1 MVCLK
6 VCVWFGASHQTGK
19 GGQNFLTGREL
30 TFPVNQKKSAR
41 EVRPGRL
48 LGRGRNKKKYPI
60 SKKEFKKME
69 MSKIEAEIKKAVKAY
84 KQEYARQ
91 LTDLDKMI
99 EDILTGNQSFPDFL
113 AG

>member
-1 MVCLK
+1 
-6 VCVWFGASHQTGK
+6 
-19 GGQNFLTGREL
+19 
-30 TFPVNQKKSAR
+30 
-41 EVRPGRL
+41 
-48 LGRGRNKKKYPI
+48 
-60 SKKEFKKME
+60 ME

-113 AG
+113 AGWKSALKAGTGIQSLDWN